1 LSTGQ
6 HVDKLQ
12 TAAPTRASITHVL
25 LFAILLAL
33 CIGLPALRRALGL
46 VALFVLLLV
55 LWAASHDEGDSAAK
69 ESRQGIDPPRRNRA
83 EAPFLRG
90 RKVSIPPRGTD
101 RGAEARCARTETQDN
116 PAMTGRLKMEMK
128 MKALKMLLIASVIV
142 VNGGFKLKD
151 EPVVNEGCRVA
162 DPTGTPLNV
171 RSAPRRGSILGA
183 LTNGTIVKVLEVRGD
198 WVRIKPYNSP
208 GKAGWV
214 YVEHLDCAER

>member
-1 LSTGQ
+1 MMR
-6 HVDKLQ
+6 V
-12 TAAPTRASITHVL
+12 I
-25 LFAILLAL
+25 
-33 CIGLPALRRALGL
+33 
-46 VALFVLLLV
+46 
-55 LWAASHDEGDSAAK
+55 
-69 ESRQGIDPPRRNRA
+69 PPRRNHV
-83 EAPFLRG
+83 
-90 RKVSIPPRGTD
+90 KVSIRREGIEPKHLSSAEERYQFRREGTD
-101 RGAEARCARTETQDN
+101 RGVEARCARTETQDN